1 MLYSSCIKSE
11 LNDKLKK
18 YAQFLHVSDYEHLL
32 ENLRKQRKLAKRI
45 QELQYYRTQLGL
57 TKLAHIESYK
67 REREELKLKR
77 QWKRKEKKDLF
88 VQMSTQRQFQTRN
101 SSLLNGNSSS
111 SSFLTPQPQ
120 SKIKS
125 QQQLRLKQQQ
135 NSQTVNTSTST
146 SSSLLNSRRF
156 TRNSTSSTLND
167 STYSS
172 LLTTPPPPQTQI
184 PLRSAQKRRG
194 QSVSCSP
201 AKRLHL
207 EMSNADANDIESLN
221 TTTTDLN
228 NVSNVRNHSANN
240 SRASSR
246 SNSATSDNHNHNH
259 QNGHNVNNNDNNH
272 SNGVGKKVNIY
283 IELLINDFLIK
294 RSTLK
299 GSF

>member
-1 MLYSSCIKSE
+1 
-11 LNDKLKK
+11 
-18 YAQFLHVSDYEHLL
+18 VSDYEHLL

-77 QWKRKEKKDLF
+77 QCKRKEKKDLF

-120 SKIKS
+120 NKKS
-125 QQQLRLKQQQ
+125 QQQLRLKQQRQ
-135 NSQTVNTSTST
+135 QLSQTVNTTTST

-172 LLTTPPPPQTQI
+172 LLTTPPPPQPQT

-194 QSVSCSP
+194 QSVSYSP

-207 EMSNADANDIESLN
+207 EMSNAGGANDIESLN

-228 NVSNVRNHSANN
+228 NVSNVRNYSANN

-246 SNSATSDNHNHNH
+246 SNSATSDNHNHNHNH

-272 SNGVGKKVNIY
+272 SNGVGKKVFIY
-283 IELLINDFLIK
+283 IYRTTNNLNK
-294 RSTLK
+294 
-299 GSF
+299 

>member
-1 MLYSSCIKSE
+1 
-11 LNDKLKK
+11 
-18 YAQFLHVSDYEHLL
+18 VSDYEHLL

-77 QWKRKEKKDLF
+77 QCKRKEKKDLF

-101 SSLLNGNSSS
+101 SSLLTTAHHLDNSN

-120 SKIKS
+120 SKKS
-125 QQQLRLKQQQ
+125 QQLLLKQQQ
-135 NSQTVNTSTST
+135 KSQTVNTTST
-146 SSSLLNSRRF
+146 SASSDLLLNSRRF
-156 TRNSTSSTLND
+156 TRNSTSPTLND
-167 STYSS
+167 SPSS
-172 LLTTPPPPQTQI
+172 LSMTTTPQP

-194 QSVSCSP
+194 QSVSYSP

-207 EMSNADANDIESLN
+207 EMSNAGGANDIESLN
-221 TTTTDLN
+221 MTMIDLN
-228 NVSNVRNHSANN
+228 NVSNVRNYSANN

-259 QNGHNVNNNDNNH
+259 NHQNGHNVNNSNNNH
-272 SNGVGKKVNIY
+272 SNGVGKRV
-283 IELLINDFLIK
+283 
-294 RSTLK
+294 
-299 GSF
+299 